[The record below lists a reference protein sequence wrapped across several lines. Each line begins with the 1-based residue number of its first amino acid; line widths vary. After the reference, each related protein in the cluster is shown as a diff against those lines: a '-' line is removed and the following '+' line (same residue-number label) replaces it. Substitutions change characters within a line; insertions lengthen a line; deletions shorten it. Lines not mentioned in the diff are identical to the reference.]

1 MVKEEA
7 MQRPKTTPKAKNK
20 TDAHSPCIAAQN
32 NLKPPLNRTV
42 RSCSVWTAEDVAHRF
57 EDAAV
62 TARRL
67 PSANVQGYFNNW
79 PTIVRSAWEV
89 LAAEDRVICRFPP
102 TPKDVEDMLE
112 VMRWVQWLE
121 VEQRHLVW
129 MRANRYGWRDI
140 CARFGMGRTSAWQLW
155 HKKQAKNSL

>member
-1 MVKEEA
+1 MA
-7 MQRPKTTPKAKNK
+7 DRNTP
-20 TDAHSPCIAAQN
+20 
-32 NLKPPLNRTV
+32 
-42 RSCSVWTAEDVAHRF
+42 WTPEDVANRF
-57 EDAAV
+57 VDAAL

-67 PSANVQGYFNNW
+67 PSANVQGYFNAW
-79 PTIVRSAWEV
+79 PTIVRCQWEL
-89 LAAEDRVICRFPP
+89 LATEDRPVLRIPP
-102 TPKDVEDMLE
+102 SPKDIDDMLE

-155 HKKQAKNSL
+155 HKCLELLSERLNQEQPSPRWQQR

>member
-1 MVKEEA
+1 MAEPHI
-7 MQRPKTTPKAKNK
+7 RWTPE
-20 TDAHSPCIAAQN
+20 TIA
-32 NLKPPLNRTV
+32 NRFV
-42 RSCSVWTAEDVAHRF
+42 
-57 EDAAV
+57 DAAL

-67 PSANVQGYFNNW
+67 PSANVQGYFNAW
-79 PTIVRSAWEV
+79 PTIVRCQWEL
-89 LAAEDRVICRFPP
+89 LATEDRPVLRIPP
-102 TPKDVEDMLE
+102 SPKDIDDMLE

-155 HKKQAKNSL
+155 QKCLELLSERLNQEQPSPRWQQR

>member
-1 MVKEEA
+1 MAE
-7 MQRPKTTPKAKNK
+7 PHILWTPETRA
-20 TDAHSPCIAAQN
+20 
-32 NLKPPLNRTV
+32 NRIV
-42 RSCSVWTAEDVAHRF
+42 
-57 EDAAV
+57 DAAL

-67 PSANVQGYFNNW
+67 PSANVQGYFNAW
-79 PTIVRSAWEV
+79 PTIVRCQWEL
-89 LAAEDRVICRFPP
+89 LATEDRPVLRIPP
-102 TPKDVEDMLE
+102 SPKDIDDMLE

-155 HKKQAKNSL
+155 HKCLKLLSERLNQEQPSPQWQQR

>member
-1 MVKEEA
+1 MA
-7 MQRPKTTPKAKNK
+7 DRNTPWTT
-20 TDAHSPCIAAQN
+20 
-32 NLKPPLNRTV
+32 
-42 RSCSVWTAEDVAHRF
+42 EDVANRF
-57 EDAAV
+57 KDAAV

-67 PSANVQGYFNNW
+67 PSANVQGYFNAW
-79 PTIVRSAWEV
+79 PTIVRCQWEL
-89 LAAEDRVICRFPP
+89 LATEDRPVLRIPP
-102 TPKDVEDMLE
+102 SPKDIDDMLE

-155 HKKQAKNSL
+155 HKCLKLLSERLNQEQLSPQWQQR

>member
-1 MVKEEA
+1 MAEH
-7 MQRPKTTPKAKNK
+7 QIHWTPE
-20 TDAHSPCIAAQN
+20 TIA
-32 NLKPPLNRTV
+32 NRFV
-42 RSCSVWTAEDVAHRF
+42 
-57 EDAAV
+57 DAAL

-67 PSANVQGYFNNW
+67 PSANVQGYFNAW
-79 PTIVRSAWEV
+79 PTIVRCQWEL
-89 LAAEDRVICRFPP
+89 LATEDRPVVRIPP
-102 TPKDVEDMLE
+102 SPKDIDDMLE

-155 HKKQAKNSL
+155 HKCLELLSDRLNQEQLSPR